1 MIYFDNAATSGVKPE
16 VVINAVTEGLK
27 NYSAN
32 PGRSGHQLSV
42 NTANAVYKV
51 REKVADF
58 FNASGAEN
66 VVFTLNC
73 THSINC
79 VLKGVLHKGDHILVS
94 SLEHNAVM
102 RPLKKTGVS
111 WDAFS
116 VSPYDDTETLK
127 ELVKRIKPNTKMIMC
142 TGASNVF
149 GRVLPI
155 EKIGEIARQKGLL
168 FAVDAAQ
175 IAGVFP
181 IDIKK
186 MNIDY
191 LCLAPHKGLFAP
203 MGVGILIC
211 EKPIWNTVLEGGTG
225 TNSVEINQ
233 PDTLPERLESGTLA
247 VPSILGIGA
256 GIDFLKKTGVEK
268 IHNYEMQLS
277 QMIYSSLER
286 NENVIL
292 YTPNPQ
298 KYRYAPVISFNFKGV
313 PSETVASLLNEE
325 GIAVRG
331 GLHCAP
337 MAHKQFGTLN
347 TGTVR
352 VSVGAFN
359 TKNEVVKFLNI
370 INGEKFIKKLQKVVE

>member
-16 VVINAVTEGLK
+16 VVINAVVAGLK
-27 NYSAN
+27 NHSAN
-32 PGRSGHQLSV
+32 PGRSGHLLSV
-42 NTANAVYKV
+42 NSADAVYKV
-51 REKVADF
+51 REKTAEF

-102 RPLKKTGVS
+102 RPLKKIGVS
-111 WDAFS
+111 WDAFL
-116 VSPYDDTETLK
+116 VSPNDDTETLK
-127 ELVKRIKPNTKMIMC
+127 DLIKKIKPNTKMIMC

-149 GRVLPI
+149 GKVLPI
-155 EKIGEIARQKGLL
+155 EKIGEIAQQKGLL

-186 MNIDY
+186 MKIDY
-191 LCLAPHKGLFAP
+191 LCVAPHKGLFAP
-203 MGVGILIC
+203 MGTGILIC

-225 TNSVEINQ
+225 TNSAEINQ

-256 GIDFLKKTGVEK
+256 GIDFLKKTGIEK

-286 NENVIL
+286 QENVIL

-298 KYRYAPVISFNFKGV
+298 NYRYAPVISFNFKGI
-313 PSETVASLLNEE
+313 PSETSAFLLNEE

-370 INGEKFIKKLQKVVE
+370 INSEKFIKKLKKVVE